1 MSEATRMTLD
11 IWSEFRLLAEI
22 VEEDVHQNAVK
33 GNLSAGVRVRKGI
46 RQLRSIGAELIK
58 ATLVAREEARAEKPS
73 AAPAPVVEQPVEA
86 VVVAEPE
93 PAKKARKSKNAG

>member
-1 MSEATRMTLD
+1 MSDATRMTLD

-22 VEEDVHQNAVK
+22 VEEDVHKNAVK

-73 AAPAPVVEQPVEA
+73 AAVVVVEQLVEA
-86 VVVAEPE
+86 AVVAEPE
-93 PAKKARKSKNAG
+93 PAKKARKAKNTG

>member
-1 MSEATRMTLD
+1 MSDATRMTLD

-22 VEEDVHQNAVK
+22 VEEDVHMNAVK

-73 AAPAPVVEQPVEA
+73 AAPAAVVEQPVEA
-86 VVVAEPE
+86 VVVVEPE
-93 PAKKARKSKNAG
+93 PAKKARKSKKTG

>member
-1 MSEATRMTLD
+1 MSDATRMTLD

-22 VEEDVHQNAVK
+22 VEEDVHKNAVK

-73 AAPAPVVEQPVEA
+73 AVAPAVEQPVEA
-86 VVVAEPE
+86 AVEVEAEPVKKVKK
-93 PAKKARKSKNAG
+93 AKKAV

>member
-1 MSEATRMTLD
+1 MSDATRMTLD

-22 VEEDVHQNAVK
+22 VEEDVHKNAVK

-73 AAPAPVVEQPVEA
+73 AAPAVVEQLVEA
-86 VVVAEPE
+86 AVVAEPE

>member
-1 MSEATRMTLD
+1 MSDATRMTLD

-22 VEEDVHQNAVK
+22 VEEDVHKNAVK

-73 AAPAPVVEQPVEA
+73 AAAVVVEQPVEA

>member
-1 MSEATRMTLD
+1 MSDATRMTLD
-11 IWSEFRLLAEI
+11 IWSEFRLLAVI
-22 VEEDVHQNAVK
+22 VEEDVHKNAVK

-73 AAPAPVVEQPVEA
+73 AAPAVEQPVEA